1 MDGTFRRIKQSRD
14 LILAHREG
22 RADRLGTMVFF
33 PRTQAGWK
41 VHLAPSGS
49 EDVCLSFILGLCE
62 RRESGVK

>member
-41 VHLAPSGS
+41 VTGT
-49 EDVCLSFILGLCE
+49 EWV
-62 RRESGVK
+62 